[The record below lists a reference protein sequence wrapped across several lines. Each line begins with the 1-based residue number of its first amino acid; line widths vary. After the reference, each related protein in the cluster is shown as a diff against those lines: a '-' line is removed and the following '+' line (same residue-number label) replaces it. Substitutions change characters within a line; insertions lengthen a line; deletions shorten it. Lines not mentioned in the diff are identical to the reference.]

1 MSSSIKKY
9 TIENIR
15 NRNVYR
21 RITNDLSKID
31 FIESV
36 SIDKEKNMLFI
47 EPKQGIDYSFDT
59 VLQVFKNYEKKT
71 NLVEQ
76 IQKETYRKVLYL
88 KGLDCGNC
96 AMKIEGLAK
105 RSMNHEQILVDF
117 ATTRFIIETADREI

>member
-47 EPKQGIDYSFDT
+47 EPKQGIDYSF
-59 VLQVFKNYEKKT
+59 E
-71 NLVEQ
+71 
-76 IQKETYRKVLYL
+76 
-88 KGLDCGNC
+88 
-96 AMKIEGLAK
+96 
-105 RSMNHEQILVDF
+105 
-117 ATTRFIIETADREI
+117 